1 MLKIVSKIRFRD
13 QFIKNKILA
22 IYIPLIIIP
31 LVILGYVSNYF
42 FMQAIIN
49 DSAPKTPTFFVF
61 MDSVT
66 NMSHIPLLIRF
77 SLLMVEY
84 GV

>member
-1 MLKIVSKIRFRD
+1 MTIVFGKMCKNPFYESRPSKHT
-13 QFIKNKILA
+13 
-22 IYIPLIIIP
+22 IY
-31 LVILGYVSNYF
+31 
-42 FMQAIIN
+42 